1 MLHKAIM
8 FVVICN
14 NKSQKLRP
22 FPLQR
27 MVAAVTRMYRIEKK
41 KMDGSNLFPSDLLC
55 FF

>member
-27 MVAAVTRMYRIEKK
+27 TVAAVTRMRRIEKK
-41 KMDGSNLFPSDLLC
+41 MDGRNLSPSDLLG